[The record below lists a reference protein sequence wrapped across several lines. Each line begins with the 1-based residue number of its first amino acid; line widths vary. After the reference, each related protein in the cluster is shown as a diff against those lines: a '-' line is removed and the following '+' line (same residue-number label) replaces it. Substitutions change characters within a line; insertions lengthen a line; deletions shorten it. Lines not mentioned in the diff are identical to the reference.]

1 MAAIVEYDRLEAEG
15 YGFIL
20 HRDVTFSREIEET
33 VRDIISGV
41 RDGGDSAVIKYTTE
55 FDNVTLD
62 RIEPVPVEKLHAL
75 HGQVDDEFL
84 VALREAIGNVRA
96 FHELQRPK
104 GFSTVPAPGVTLE
117 MQWQPLDSVGVYVP
131 GGLVA
136 YFSSVYMNVIPAQ
149 VAGVE
154 RIVTVTPPR
163 FFDQSPAVAAT
174 LVELGVEEVY
184 TIGGIQA
191 VAALAYGT
199 ESIRRVDKIVGPG
212 NQYVAEAKRQ
222 VFGPVDIDMFGGPSE
237 IVVVGD
243 DTADPAFVAADML
256 SQAEHGSGE
265 EIAVLVTTSRD
276 LAEQVDAELERQ
288 LDLLTRDE
296 HARKVIARTP
306 LVIVGDLD
314 EAADLVNR
322 IAPEH
327 LELMT
332 AEPRALLAK
341 IRHAGAV
348 FLGRYTPEPLS
359 DYYSGT
365 NHVLPTAGTA
375 RYASPLGVYDCGK
388 WRSVA
393 EYDRDAVRRVADT
406 VDLLA
411 TREDFEAHARAVT
424 IRKERD

>member
-1 MAAIVEYDRLEAEG
+1 MAAIVGCDRLEAEG

-20 HRDVTFSREIEET
+20 NRDVTFSSGIEEK
-33 VRDIISGV
+33 VRGIITGV
-41 RDGGDSAVIKYTTE
+41 RERGDAAVIEYTSE
-55 FDNVTLD
+55 FDKVTLD
-62 RIEPVPVEKLHAL
+62 RIEPVPAETLHAL
-75 HGQVDDEFL
+75 HGQIDAEFL
-84 VALREAIGNVRA
+84 AALREAIGNVRA
-96 FHELQRPK
+96 FHERQKPE
-104 GFSTVPAPGVTLE
+104 GFIHTPAPGVTLE

-136 YFSSVYMNVIPAQ
+136 YFSTVYMNVIPAQ

-154 RIVTVTPPR
+154 RIVVVTPPR
-163 FFDQSPAVAAT
+163 YFDRTPEVAAV
-174 LVELGVEEVY
+174 LVELGVEDVY
-184 TIGGIQA
+184 TIGGVQA
-191 VAALAYGT
+191 IAALAYGT
-199 ESIRRVDKIVGPG
+199 DSIRRVDKIVGPG

-237 IVVVGD
+237 IVVVAD

-256 SQAEHGSGE
+256 SQAEHGSE
-265 EIAVLVTTSRD
+265 QEIAVLITPSRD
-276 LAEQVDAELERQ
+276 IAERVSIELDRQ
-288 LDLLTRDE
+288 IGGLKIRK
-296 HARKVIARTP
+296 HARKVIDRNP
-306 LVIVGDLD
+306 LVIVRDLD
-314 EAADLVNR
+314 EASELVNR

-332 AEPRALLAK
+332 AEPRALLKK

-365 NHVLPTAGTA
+365 NHVLPTARTA
-375 RYASPLGVYDCGK
+375 RYASPLGVYDLGK

-411 TREDFEAHARAVT
+411 SRENFEAHARAVV
-424 IRKERD
+424 IRKERE